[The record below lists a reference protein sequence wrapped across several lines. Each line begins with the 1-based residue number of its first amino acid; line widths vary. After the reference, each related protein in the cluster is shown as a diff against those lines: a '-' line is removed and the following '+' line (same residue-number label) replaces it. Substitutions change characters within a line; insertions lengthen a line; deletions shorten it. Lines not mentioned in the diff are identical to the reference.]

1 MPVRMDQSACFYD
14 KSYGLDH
21 CTPSGCAQDKGLF
34 PFSKARQNVTVDLMK
49 WIDIPPFWLLACMA
63 LTYLTGQVG
72 GADTGLDLAVLRITG
87 GALIAAGV
95 VLMVLAVLEMR
106 RFRTTVLPHM
116 TADTLVRTGI
126 FARSRNPIY
135 LGDMLVLAGYI
146 LWTGVLWAAP
156 LLAGLFW
163 VLKHRF
169 ILPEEQRL
177 AARFGP
183 EFDDYCRQTRRWA

>member
-1 MPVRMDQSACFYD
+1 
-14 KSYGLDH
+14 
-21 CTPSGCAQDKGLF
+21 
-34 PFSKARQNVTVDLMK
+34 MK